1 MDLSNLVQIVRDS
14 RDLTAMVFP
23 LPDVDGCVDYAIT
36 EAGETLDAMLR
47 EKRTG
52 DKRNNVKASDVRRE
66 WGQCGYMIASA
77 MIQIDGCP
85 MDSTASNNVSLY
97 TTMGTLCSYRWE
109 SRVSWLAA
117 ALCDWHSFCTANAWD
132 AAELMAETCNAFER
146 KHLPELF
153 EMKTED

>member
-14 RDLTAMVFP
+14 RSMTAMVFP

-52 DKRNNVKASDVRRE
+52 DKRNNSKQSDVRKE

-77 MIQIDGCP
+77 MIQIDGCE
-85 MDSTASNNVSLY
+85 MESDNSMSYIYSVFEL
-97 TTMGTLCSYRWE
+97 LCAFRMSPSEIAWH
-109 SRVSWLAA
+109 LAD
-117 ALCDWHSFCTANAWD
+117 ALEIWQSFCHVNAWD

-153 EMKTED
+153 EVAA

>member
-1 MDLSNLVQIVRDS
+1 MDLSNLVQIVRES
-14 RDLTAMVFP
+14 RNMTAMVFP

-77 MIQIDGCP
+77 MIQIDCGPLRCSAEE
-85 MDSTASNNVSLY
+85 DATLY
-97 TTMGTLCSYRWE
+97 SAVAILCDFRRRYCGA
-109 SRVSWLAA
+109 SWLVI
-117 ALCDWHSFCTANAWD
+117 ALANWHAVCENNAWD

-153 EMKTED
+153 EAA

>member
-1 MDLSNLVQIVRDS
+1 MDLSQLVSIVRES
-14 RDLTAMVFP
+14 RSMTAMVFP

-36 EAGETLDAMLR
+36 EAGETLDAILR

-85 MDSTASNNVSLY
+85 MIMPNVGGSVY
-97 TTMGTLCSYRWE
+97 TVLVALCSYRMGSGSVEWLTDAISDWE
-109 SRVSWLAA
+109 SI
-117 ALCDWHSFCTANAWD
+117 CDVNAWD

-153 EMKTED
+153 EVAA

>member
-1 MDLSNLVQIVRDS
+1 MNLSNLVQIVRES
-14 RDLTAMVFP
+14 RSMTAMVFP

-77 MIQIDGCP
+77 MIQIDGCE
-85 MDSTASNNVSLY
+85 MESDNSMSYIYSVLEL
-97 TTMGTLCSYRWE
+97 LCAFRMSPSEIAWH
-109 SRVSWLAA
+109 LAD
-117 ALCDWHSFCTANAWD
+117 ALEIWQSFCHVNAWD

-153 EMKTED
+153 EVAA

>member
-1 MDLSNLVQIVRDS
+1 VDLSQLVSIVRES
-14 RDLTAMVFP
+14 RSMTAMVFP

-52 DKRNNVKASDVRRE
+52 DKRNNSKQSDVRKE

-77 MIQIDGCP
+77 MIQLQAVP
-85 MDSTASNNVSLY
+85 LQASAEDDTSLY
-97 TTMGTLCSYRWE
+97 VATGILCDFRRGYCGT
-109 SRVSWLAA
+109 SWLAN
-117 ALCDWHSFCTANAWD
+117 ALVNWHAVCENNGWD

-153 EMKTED
+153 EVAA